1 METLLAY
8 LNYPV
13 VQFGV
18 APFLAGL
25 VVAVVLYRFHLG
37 GLAMIAG
44 LVTAFFLVVGFS
56 FTPLTT
62 LRKLFIVALAT
73 PLIGFSIDVTFRGN
87 RFGAALAALAAAA
100 AAVWVFYPV
109 LKQVGMPGVLLP
121 GAVMGISIIWL
132 VFVSLVALGE
142 RSVPCTVSALAM
154 ALGVGVLAT
163 VGNAPSFAKFGFALG
178 AGVGAFLLVLIISG
192 RAYAAG
198 ATLALTAA
206 VSCGLLANA
215 AMITAHLHWHAVAI
229 FALTPLA
236 VRLPG
241 PSRSGVWLQTIV
253 YGLYAALPMVVAY
266 AIAVH
271 GFAGGL
277 RMLRELLNKL

>member
-1 METLLAY
+1 METLFSY
-8 LNYPV
+8 LNYPA

-18 APFLAGL
+18 APFVAGL
-25 VVAVVLYRFHLG
+25 VVALVLHRFHLG

-44 LVTAFFLVVGFS
+44 LATAFFLVVGFS

-87 RFGAALAALAAAA
+87 RFGGALVALTAAA

-109 LKQVGMPGVLLP
+109 LKQVGMPSVLLP
-121 GAVMGISIIWL
+121 GAVIVVSMIGL
-132 VFVSLVALGE
+132 VYVSLVALGE
-142 RSVPCTVSALAM
+142 RTVPCTVSALAM
-154 ALGVGVLAT
+154 ALGAGILAT
-163 VGNAPSFAKFGFALG
+163 VGAAPSFAKFGFALG
-178 AGVGAFLLVLIISG
+178 AGVSAFLLVLIISG
-192 RAYAAG
+192 RAYTAG
-198 ATLALTAA
+198 ATLGLTAA
-206 VSCGLLANA
+206 VSCGLLVNA
-215 AMITAHLHWHAVAI
+215 AMVTAHLHWHAIAL
-229 FALTPLA
+229 FALTPIF

-253 YGLYAALPMVVAY
+253 YGLYAALPIVAAY
-266 AIAVH
+266 AIALH

-277 RMLRELLNKL
+277 QMLRELLNKI